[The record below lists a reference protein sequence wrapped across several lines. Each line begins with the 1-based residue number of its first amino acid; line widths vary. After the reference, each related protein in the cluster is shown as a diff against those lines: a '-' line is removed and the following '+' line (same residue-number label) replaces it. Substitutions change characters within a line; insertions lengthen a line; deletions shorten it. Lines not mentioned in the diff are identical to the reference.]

1 MPALKFENFLGN
13 DPAAVIDVHNDRD
26 VFAHYRNGEE
36 KIALTRDGFIR
47 TVSGWAK
54 RYVPVPLGDLAAD
67 SDLLSLPLLRGLHDL
82 TITNISVGTDTTVA
96 ANASHYQTIGVY
108 NSQSSTPVA
117 TLSTATQGFSKH
129 VPRDFSGLDA
139 TLKKLAAG
147 QSLYLK
153 LTKTGNGV
161 ALSGVVVSIT
171 FEIDQPRPASG
182 DPEDNVFR
190 FIAGDAGT
198 DGLIE
203 SDHEK
208 RDHLSV
214 RYRGKETFNVDV
226 DGKISGSAPDQ
237 YHYAVLNVGDIA
249 DADGGA
255 KKSPLLQPHCDIEVK
270 KVFFGQTETVA
281 ADSDT
286 DFTQVLVKDGSG
298 NVIVDGFV
306 NGPNGGGQDMVKGML
321 YDMGEVNEK
330 YAAITSTG
338 QLQAEYVCNGT
349 APTVK
354 GLTFVIVYK
363 KTS

>member
-1 MPALKFENFLGN
+1 MPALNFVNTLGN
-13 DPAAVIDVHNDRD
+13 DPASVIDIHNDRD
-26 VFAHYRNGEE
+26 VFAHYRNGAE
-36 KIALTRDGFIR
+36 KFALTKDGFIR
-47 TVSGWAK
+47 TASGWAK
-54 RYVPVPLGDLAAD
+54 RYVSLGLGDLAAD
-67 SDLLSLPLLRGLHDL
+67 SDAFSFPLLRALHDVM
-82 TITNISVGTDTTVA
+82 ITNISIGVDTSVSA
-96 ANASHYQTIGVY
+96 DASHYQTVGIY
-108 NSQSSTPVA
+108 NSVSSAPVA
-117 TLSTATQGFSKH
+117 SLSTASQGFSKH
-129 VPRDFSGLDA
+129 VPRDFASLDE

-153 LTKTGNGV
+153 CIKTGNGA

-171 FEIDQPRPASG
+171 FEIDQPVPASG
-182 DPEDNVFR
+182 DAEDNVFR
-190 FIAGDAGT
+190 LIAGDAGT

-203 SDHEK
+203 SDHLQ

-226 DGKISGSAPDQ
+226 DGKMSGSAPDQ
-237 YHYAVLNVGDIA
+237 YYYAVVNAGDIA

-255 KKSPLLQPHCDIEVK
+255 KKSPIFQPHCDIEVQ
-270 KVFFGQTETVA
+270 KVFFGQSETVN

-286 DFTQVLVKDGSG
+286 DYTQVLIKDGSG
-298 NVIVDGFV
+298 NILVDGFI
-306 NGPNGGGQDMVKGML
+306 NGPYGGGTDMVKGQF

-330 YAAITSTG
+330 YAAISSSE
-338 QLQAEYVCNGT
+338 QLQAEYVCPGS